1 MKMEILIMLIFKGHN
16 AIVNYLKEDVFTIL
30 ISLHRHMKSK
40 LNDKDHVFY
49 YNYKGTNK
57 DYWGDG
63 YKLLEKLVQLPI
75 EKRKNIEYIVHNET
89 NEGETYILYYY
100 NKRSYQ
106 FELNRKYRELH
117 GIMDRL
123 QEVFQ
128 VEDEDKPLIKK
139 WKYLK
144 YVMT

>member
-16 AIVNYLKEDVFTIL
+16 AMVNYLKEDVFIIL
-30 ISLHRHMKSK
+30 ISLHGYMRSK

-57 DYWGDG
+57 DYWGNG
-63 YKLLEKLVQLPI
+63 FKLIEKLVQLPI

-100 NKRSYQ
+100 NKKSYQ

-128 VEDEDKPLIKK
+128 VEDENRPLIKK

>member
-1 MKMEILIMLIFKGHN
+1 MEILIMLIFKGHN
-16 AIVNYLKEDVFTIL
+16 AMVNYLKEDVFTIL
-30 ISLHRHMKSK
+30 ISLHGYMRSK
-40 LNDKDHVFY
+40 LNDNDHVFY

-57 DYWGDG
+57 DYWGYG
-63 YKLLEKLVQLPI
+63 FKLIEKLVQLPI
-75 EKRKNIEYIVHNET
+75 EKRKNIEYIVYNET
-89 NEGETYILYYY
+89 YNGETYILYYY

-123 QEVFQ
+123 QVVFQ